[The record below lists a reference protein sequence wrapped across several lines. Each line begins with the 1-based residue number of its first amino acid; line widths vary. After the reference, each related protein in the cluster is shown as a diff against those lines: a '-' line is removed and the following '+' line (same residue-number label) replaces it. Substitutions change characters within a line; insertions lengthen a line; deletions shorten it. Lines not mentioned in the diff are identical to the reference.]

1 VPPSRRRDKPIVSC
15 TLCRRRKLKCDRQQP
30 CKTCMDRGLAL
41 SCIYTRNAP
50 AAQEPKAPHSV
61 HDRIDQLEKLVTT
74 LMSGKDANPTLS
86 TVSHLPHL
94 NNDNGADVPGTPDRM
109 RFTGD
114 TTSYASSAH
123 WTSIL
128 DGVSRYQL
136 IVIVLPDVLNRY
148 QSFEIILMR
157 YPPQHTP
164 ETTILPIYQ
173 AQIYCSGVKG
183 TPRSKNYLQVCLL
196 VPNAISLYL
205 RFSHQWILHQ
215 I

>member
-1 VPPSRRRDKPIVSC
+1 
-15 TLCRRRKLKCDRQQP
+15 
-30 CKTCMDRGLAL
+30 MDRGLAL

-114 TTSYASSAH
+114 TTSYASGAH

-128 DGVSRYQL
+128 DGVS
-136 IVIVLPDVLNRY
+136 VI
-148 QSFEIILMR
+148 S
-157 YPPQHTP
+157 
-164 ETTILPIYQ
+164 
-173 AQIYCSGVKG
+173 
-183 TPRSKNYLQVCLL
+183 
-196 VPNAISLYL
+196 
-205 RFSHQWILHQ
+205 
-215 I
+215 

>member
-1 VPPSRRRDKPIVSC
+1 MSSDTQARIVPPSRRRDKPIVSC

-30 CKTCMDRGLAL
+30 CKTCIDRGLAL
-41 SCIYTRNAP
+41 SCIYVRNAP

-86 TVSHLPHL
+86 PASHLPHL

-114 TTSYASSAH
+114 TTSYASGAH

-128 DGVSRYQL
+128 DGVS
-136 IVIVLPDVLNRY
+136 
-148 QSFEIILMR
+148 
-157 YPPQHTP
+157 
-164 ETTILPIYQ
+164 
-173 AQIYCSGVKG
+173 
-183 TPRSKNYLQVCLL
+183 
-196 VPNAISLYL
+196 
-205 RFSHQWILHQ
+205 
-215 I
+215 